1 MKRITNILSATTLS
15 LLSLLTIEMKTIQ
28 LLLFILFLTNIKTTA
43 QNIYPHTDPNNK
55 GGWLLKEDVSDE
67 FDESTLDDSKWWVQ
81 GQPLNGGTFY
91 ANNFKG
97 RRPSQFVPHA
107 VKVED
112 GYLFITTRWEP
123 DFDFLDEPKNGEI
136 YENITT
142 GAIISKKTFQYG
154 YMEIRCKVADAPL
167 SSAFWST
174 GDTNTDSGDN
184 GRNSGELDVFEHIGS
199 STKDPDVEYLYHTS
213 FHDWRL
219 PSNRPDYGLT
229 CWDNQHR
236 LDFKVAEDYHIW
248 AAEWGEDYI
257 KIYVDDKMIRCVT
270 KAEIGE
276 ENWVMYGSQKVWV
289 DNEVFPWKGIPT
301 EDELKDE
308 KCQFIVDY
316 VRVWQKETPMVYQG
330 CALEDNLVNNPSFE
344 DGLEGWTVTD
354 NDVTVINNT
363 EESYDA
369 TQHVKFENGKSTT
382 LSQEITVKPNT
393 LYILSAYALSP
404 NTNGLDKW
412 DNAWLGIEK
421 ENGDKVEV
429 KYFRNF
435 WNRKSLQ
442 FTAEE
447 STSKIKIFFTNANV
461 GANAKE
467 ILLDQIELRETPP
480 LFVEE
485 IVPIADFSMEIN
497 SGNGVVQFKDQSE
510 GVITTWEWDFGDSH
524 SSTQQHPLHT
534 FEEVG
539 DYTIRLVVKNNG
551 GSSSIS
557 KVITITEN
565 NTIEEQLSADF
576 TIAKDTVFVNES
588 ITFKDT
594 SIGDISSWKW
604 EFGDDNEATSQN
616 PSHSYNKEGTYIVQL
631 TINNTSGTANT
642 TKLITVISKD
652 KPEIPTSITPFLER
666 KVNIFPN
673 PSTGNFFVEL
683 ENWSTD
689 IKMSVIDQNGKIS
702 YQKEFNSTQVNLVTD
717 FKKGIYFIRL
727 ESKDFIIT
735 KKLIIL

>member
-1 MKRITNILSATTLS
+1 MKTTLL
-15 LLSLLTIEMKTIQ
+15 LLSLLLITD
-28 LLLFILFLTNIKTTA
+28 IKSIA
-43 QNIYPHTDPNNK
+43 QDIYPHTDPENT
-55 GGWLLKEDVSDE
+55 GDWFLKADVSDE
-67 FDESTLDDSKWWVQ
+67 FNTSTLDLNKWWLQ
-81 GQPLNGGTFY
+81 GQAHNGGTFY

-112 GYLFITTRWEP
+112 GLLYITTRWEP

-154 YMEIRCKVADAPL
+154 YMEIRCKVADAPI

-236 LDFKVAEDYHIW
+236 LDYKVAEDYHIW

-257 KIYVDDKMIRCVT
+257 KIFVDDKMIRCVT

-301 EDELKDE
+301 EEELKDE
-308 KCQFIVDY
+308 RCQFIVDY
-316 VRVWQKETPMVYQG
+316 VRVWQKKTPMLYQG
-330 CALEDNLVNNPSFE
+330 CDLEDNLVTNPSFE
-344 DGLEGWTVTD
+344 DDLENWTVTE
-354 NDVTVINNT
+354 NDLAVVSNS
-363 EESYDA
+363 EESYNG
-369 TQHVKFENGKSTT
+369 TKHVKFENGKATT

-393 LYILSAYALSP
+393 VYILSAFSLAP
-404 NTNGLDKW
+404 NTNGQDKW

-421 ENGDKVEV
+421 ENGDKVEI

-442 FTAEE
+442 FTTEE
-447 STSKIKIFFTNANV
+447 NTSKIKIFFTNANV
-461 GANAKE
+461 GSNAKE
-467 ILLDQIELRETPP
+467 ILLDQIELRETLP
-480 LFVEE
+480 LFVEA
-485 IVPIADFSMEIN
+485 VAPIANFMMEI
-497 SGNGVVQFKDQSE
+497 STEEGIVQFKDESE
-510 GVITTWEWDFGDSH
+510 GTVAAWEWDFGDENY
-524 SSTQQHPLHT
+524 STKQHPIHT
-534 FEEVG
+534 YQEAG
-539 DYTIRLVVKNNG
+539 TYTVTLIVKNNG
-551 GSSSIS
+551 GTSSTS
-557 KVITITEN
+557 KMITITEN
-565 NTIEEQLSADF
+565 NTIEEQLIANF
-576 TIAKDTVFVNES
+576 TTAHDTVFVEEA

-594 SIGDISSWKW
+594 SIGDVSSWKW

-616 PSHSYNKEGTYIVQL
+616 PSHSYNKEGTYMVKL
-631 TINNTSGTANT
+631 TVNNTIGSASTS
-642 TKLITVISKD
+642 KLITVIAENE
-652 KPEIPTSITPFLER
+652 PTLPTSITPILDR
-666 KVNIFPN
+666 KVNIYPN
-673 PSTGNFFVEL
+673 PSNGNFSVEI
-683 ENWSTD
+683 ENWHTD
-689 IKMSVIDQNGKIS
+689 IKMSVIDQNGKIL
-702 YQKEFNSTQVNLVTD
+702 YQKKLNAALVNVNTQLR
-717 FKKGIYFIRL
+717 KGVYFIRL
-727 ESKDFIIT
+727 ENKAIIIT